1 MNRKTYSI
9 FLLAI
14 SLFFSIITKAQSSN
28 FIIQKS
34 PNISYQEL
42 EKLGLKTRTK
52 AGNIA
57 TVYAQL
63 SDLKSLKSK
72 GLILSF
78 EGSQVK
84 VPKRKLDSISLAES
98 RVSPLFSNPQS
109 YNIPNLNM
117 GKDVIVGIIDIGFQL
132 DHPTFYD
139 SSGSRFRIKYFWDQI
154 SNGNYPMGFD
164 YGNEMWLEND
174 MKTFVDAFEN
184 HGTHVA
190 GLAAGS
196 GYGVAGRP
204 FRGVASEADIIAVNI
219 LYFNDTLNPSPMS
232 DYVVSNAAIIDAM
245 AYIFDK
251 AAIES
256 KPAVINLSWGMHTGP
271 HDGTS
276 LFDQAVEQLVGP
288 GRIFVGACGNEGL
301 NKMHILS
308 NPGSDTSFSIA
319 ISRVPRQFVTYESN
333 HIDIWGSANSEFEAG
348 FCIIDSLGNI
358 INCTDFYSTQTDA
371 HIKGTHYFHN
381 DSLEYEFFIENS
393 FSGNNKP
400 NILAIGINHKPN
412 DYFTVLALKGNSDI
426 HAWNS
431 GQHDSW
437 SGGSFYNK
445 LFNGINNPKFV
456 DGDNNF
462 TVGENGGTGK
472 RTISVG
478 VYTDR
483 DFTPGILGPVAVNMT
498 KGSIAEW
505 SSQGTTVDGR
515 VKPDIISPGVAV
527 ISAYNRH
534 AYRPWNFSS
543 LAAMSISGTDTNYYG
558 QMSGTSMA
566 APHVAG
572 IVALMLELR
581 PDASPEQI
589 KSALIA
595 GAIED
600 GFTGPVPNSSAGNG
614 KVDAI
619 NAIQALL
626 GVTAKQNLP
635 ENIYISIF
643 PNPARNEIRVKST
656 ERSFNFNQIEI
667 LDISGKSIKTI
678 NLDQNISDYSVETYE
693 LKSGT
698 YFIKI
703 KSGDTENTLKFIKI

>member
-1 MNRKTYSI
+1 MNRNIYL
-9 FLLAI
+9 F
-14 SLFFSIITKAQSSN
+14 LFFAILLSSSLISQAQSSN
-28 FIIQKS
+28 YIIHKS
-34 PNISYQEL
+34 PSISFEEL
-42 EKLGLKTRTK
+42 EKSGLKTRTK

-57 TVYAQL
+57 TVLANFE
-63 SDLKSLKSK
+63 DLNLLKQK

-78 EGSQVK
+78 EGSTVK
-84 VPKRKLDSISLAES
+84 IPKRKLDSISLVES
-98 RVSPLFSNPQS
+98 RLSPIFNSPQT
-109 YNIPNLNM
+109 YNIPSLNM

-139 SSGSRFRIKYFWDQI
+139 SSGTRFRIKYFWDQI
-154 SNGNYPMGFD
+154 TDGNHPMGFD

-174 MKTFVDAFEN
+174 MKGFIDPFEN

-196 GYGVAGRP
+196 GYGIAGRP
-204 FRGVASEADIIAVNI
+204 YRGVASEADIIAVNI
-219 LYFNDTLNPSPMS
+219 LYFNDSINPSPMS
-232 DYVVSNAAIIDAM
+232 DYVISNAAIIDGI

-251 AAIES
+251 AATES

-271 HDGTS
+271 HDGNS
-276 LFDQAVEQLVGP
+276 LFDQAIEQLVGP
-288 GRIFVGACGNEGL
+288 GKIFVGACGNEGL
-301 NKMHILS
+301 NKMHIRT
-308 NPGSDTSFSIA
+308 NPGTDTAFSIA
-319 ISRVPRQFVTYESN
+319 ISRVPRQFVPYESN
-333 HIDIWGSANSEFEAG
+333 HIDIWGSANSEFEAA
-348 FCIIDSLGNI
+348 FCAIDTIGNI
-358 INCTDFYSTQTDA
+358 ISCTDFYSTQFDA
-371 HIKGTHYFHN
+371 YVKGTHYINN
-381 DSLEYEFFIENS
+381 DSIEYEFFIENS
-393 FSGNNKP
+393 FIGNNKP
-400 NILAIGINHKPN
+400 NILAIAVNHKPREF
-412 DYFTVLALKGNSDI
+412 YTVLALKGNSDI

-437 SGGSFYNK
+437 AGGSFYDK
-445 LFNGINNPKFV
+445 LFNGIDNPKFV

-483 DFTPGILGPVAVNMT
+483 EFTPGIQGPVSVNMT

-589 KSALIA
+589 KSALIS